1 METRKSKAQ
10 RSSAAPARTGK
21 HKTKARQPKKSK
33 ATSKGQPLPLE
44 DPPPEPEQLTHNFGT
59 CSQHVRMLMDKTGKK
74 GYSEMFVDKDNREL
88 MKQDI
93 LSLSRMGVTLRS
105 WKHRLFQLF
114 AHKWQHEERV
124 IARFSKEYL
133 EGVATNWTTADTEPG
148 LPDQNQAEESHNR
161 VYKIECTHYDRLP
174 LIPFVQRH
182 MKYMGAKP
190 FTKAKFAT
198 QGHIDKKM
206 WVQAQEALRDTRQYE
221 ATHTMDIDVTFSPFH
236 PPKKVPCIFILSTRQ
251 VLPIA
256 ITHGGDV
263 ETLKEHARPIINNL
277 VLLYEGG
284 KGHIKHLDD
293 FFSATDRARMLYP
306 LVRDGSA
313 TSHACTCPPY
323 QLHEVCVHSLAYDI
337 KHNKLE
343 IPEDYRLD
351 VIECVAKRGRRKARK
366 GGAYDND
373 DVPKFTLPEEA

>member
-1 METRKSKAQ
+1 M
-10 RSSAAPARTGK
+10 
-21 HKTKARQPKKSK
+21 
-33 ATSKGQPLPLE
+33 
-44 DPPPEPEQLTHNFGT
+44 
-59 CSQHVRMLMDKTGKK
+59 
-74 GYSEMFVDKDNREL
+74 
-88 MKQDI
+88 
-93 LSLSRMGVTLRS
+93 
-105 WKHRLFQLF
+105 
-114 AHKWQHEERV
+114 
-124 IARFSKEYL
+124 
-133 EGVATNWTTADTEPG
+133 
-148 LPDQNQAEESHNR
+148 
-161 VYKIECTHYDRLP
+161 YKIECTHYDRLP
-174 LIPFVQRH
+174 LIPFVKQH

-190 FTKAKFAT
+190 FVKAKFAT

-236 PPKKVPCIFILSTRQ
+236 PSKKVPCIFILSTRQ

-277 VLLYEGG
+277 VLLYEGS

-293 FFSATDRARMLYP
+293 FFSATDGARMLYP

>member
-10 RSSAAPARTGK
+10 RPSAAPARTGK
-21 HKTKARQPKKSK
+21 RKTQPGQPKKSK
-33 ATSKGQPLPLE
+33 ATSKAQPRPLGP
-44 DPPPEPEQLTHNFGT
+44 PPPEPEQLTHNFGT
-59 CSQHVRMLMDKTGKK
+59 CSAHVWMLLDKTGKK
-74 GYSEMFVDKDNREL
+74 GYRDMFVEKDNRVA
-88 MKQDI
+88 MKKDI
-93 LSLSRMGVTLRS
+93 LSLSRIGVTLRS

-114 AHKWQHEERV
+114 AHKWQREQKV

-133 EGVATNWTTADTEPG
+133 EGPATSWTTADTEPG

-161 VYKIECTHYDRLP
+161 VYKIECTNWDRLP
-174 LIPFVQRH
+174 LIPWLKKH
-182 MKYMGAKP
+182 MQYMGAKP

-198 QGHIDKKM
+198 QGHIPKKM
-206 WVQAQEALRDTRQYE
+206 WVRAQEALRDTRQYE
-221 ATHTMDIDVTFSPFH
+221 ATLTVDIEVTFSPFH
-236 PPKKVPCIFILSTRQ
+236 PPKKVPCIFILSTRK
-251 VLPIA
+251 VLRIA
-256 ITHGGDV
+256 STHAGDV

-293 FFSATDRARMLYP
+293 FFSATDGARMLYP

-313 TSHACTCPPY
+313 TSHACTCEPY
-323 QLHEVCVHSLAYDI
+323 QLHEVCDHCLAYDI

-343 IPEDYRLD
+343 VPEDYRLD

-366 GGAYDND
+366 GGALDND
-373 DVPKFTLPEEA
+373 HVPKFTLPEED